1 VSKVVHLTFAML
13 FDLDGTLVDSKKQIQ
28 VSLDKARVTVGHPA
42 TPVDLVQEQLGLPVE
57 SLFSDLRLGPLE
69 LDELVQIFRKN
80 LLLEIKKGNRIF
92 DGVLPFIQKSKNL
105 GISIGVAT
113 TKPTYLAKEVID
125 NSELAKLIDFIQ
137 GTDGFSP
144 KPDPEVLRRCMQG
157 LGIENAVMFGDR
169 IEDIQAAK
177 TLGIPSIGIAQSAHS
192 IQDLLGEGAT
202 YSFSNFTELG
212 LNFDLIIQLIK
223 KV

>member
-1 VSKVVHLTFAML
+1 
-13 FDLDGTLVDSKKQIQ
+13 
-28 VSLDKARVTVGHPA
+28 
-42 TPVDLVQEQLGLPVE
+42 
-57 SLFSDLRLGPLE
+57 LGPLE
-69 LDELVQIFRKN
+69 LDELVQTFRKN

>member
-92 DGVLPFIQKSKNL
+92 DGVLPFILKSKNL

-169 IEDIQAAK
+169 IEDIQAAE

>member
-1 VSKVVHLTFAML
+1 MSKVVNLTFAML

-28 VSLDKARVTVGHPA
+28 VSLDKTRVTLGLPA

-92 DGVLPFIQKSKNL
+92 EGVVPFIQKSKNL
-105 GISIGVAT
+105 GISIGIAT
-113 TKPTYLAKEVID
+113 TKPTYLANEVID
-125 NSELAKLIDFIQ
+125 NSGLARLIDFIQ
-137 GTDGFSP
+137 GTDGFSS

-157 LGIENAVMFGDR
+157 LGIENAIMFGDR

-177 TLGIPSIGIAQSAHS
+177 NLGIPSIGIAQSAHS
-192 IQDLLGEGAT
+192 IQDLRREGAT
-202 YSFSNFTELG
+202 YAFNNFTELE
-212 LNFDLIIQLIK
+212 LNFDLIIKLIK

>member
-1 VSKVVHLTFAML
+1 MSKVVNLTFAML

-28 VSLDKARVTVGHPA
+28 VSLDKTRVTVGHPA

>member
-1 VSKVVHLTFAML
+1 ML

-28 VSLDKARVTVGHPA
+28 VSLDKTRVTVGHPA

-57 SLFSDLRLGPLE
+57 SLFFDLRLGPLE

>member
-1 VSKVVHLTFAML
+1 VSKVVNLTFAML

-28 VSLDKARVTVGHPA
+28 VSLDKTRVTVGHPA

-57 SLFSDLRLGPLE
+57 SLFFDLRLGPLE